1 MTKILKSFAA
11 MLFISMMIACVPAR
25 LHEDVKTAKE
35 RCETEITS
43 VRSEIEMLRAKDK
56 ELNVRI
62 DALERDNKRLG
73 SDTASLG
80 LALRRLKSNYD
91 KLNDTYELLL
101 DKNKQMLSGRDDDNR
116 RLMGQFQ
123 LTQEELLKKEDR
135 LRESERELETKRKDL
150 DILGNEL
157 EASRKA
163 IAQKEQKV
171 AELESMI
178 ARKDS
183 VVNALKDKVANA
195 LLNFQGLGV
204 DVTNKNGKVY
214 VSMEERLLFA
224 SGSTTVD
231 AKGQE
236 AIKNLAKLLEREKD
250 INILIEGHTDNVPIR
265 SSTIRDNWDLSVLRA
280 TSILRII
287 TSNSNVDAR
296 RLTAAG
302 RGEFFPVDPANTP
315 EARRKNRRTEI
326 ILTPQLD
333 ELYKL
338 IEGN

>member
-1 MTKILKSFAA
+1 MNWNTKIIG
-11 MLFISMMIACVPAR
+11 LFIVVSMLWSCVPAR
-25 LHEDVKTAKE
+25 LHEDVKNAKE
-35 RCETEITS
+35 RCEAEITS
-43 VRSEIEMLRAKDK
+43 VRAEIEILRAKDK

-62 DALERDNKRLG
+62 DELEKDKKRLG

-91 KLNDTYELLL
+91 KLNETYELLL
-101 DKNKQMLSGRDDDNR
+101 DKNKQLISGRDEDNR

-123 LTQEELLKKEDR
+123 MTQEELLKKEDR
-135 LRESERELETKRKDL
+135 LRESERELDAKRRDL
-150 DILGNEL
+150 DILVKEL
-157 EASRKA
+157 EESRKA
-163 IAQKEQKV
+163 VEAKEKKV
-171 AELESMI
+171 AELESLI

-195 LLNFQGLGV
+195 LLSFQGLGV

-231 AKGQE
+231 SRGQE
-236 AIKNLAKLLEREKD
+236 AIRNLAKLLEKEKD

-265 SSTIRDNWDLSVLRA
+265 SSTIKDNWDLSVLRA

-287 TSNSNVDAR
+287 TSSSSVDPR

-302 RGEFFPVDPANTP
+302 RGEFFPIDPANTS
-315 EARRKNRRTEI
+315 EARRKNRRTDI
-326 ILTPQLD
+326 ILTPKLD